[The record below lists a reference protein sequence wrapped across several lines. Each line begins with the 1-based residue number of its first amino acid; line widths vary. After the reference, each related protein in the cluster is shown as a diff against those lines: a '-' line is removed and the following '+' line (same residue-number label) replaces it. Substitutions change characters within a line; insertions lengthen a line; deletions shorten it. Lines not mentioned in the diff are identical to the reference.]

1 MKPYFFLVFIVFFLI
16 QFSCD
21 KDIIE
26 DKHPEWSKVTALKNK
41 IAWESEAV
49 AFIEISETKTLLSI
63 PANVHNEDGFWRE
76 GLSFGNIDLLIGKH
90 IILGSL
96 TDTLYARYTTLMA
109 DGDVVEDRFIV
120 CEDVENFIDI
130 QTLDTIEM
138 KLSGNFKVTFIR
150 DINDPITNP
159 SLPDTIRFTE
169 GSFSLKMISSN

>member
-1 MKPYFFLVFIVFFLI
+1 MKPYFFQIFIVFLI
-16 QFSCD
+16 LFGCD

-26 DKHPEWSKVTALKNK
+26 DKHPEWSKVTALKNG
-41 IAWESEAV
+41 IAWESKAV
-49 AFIEISETKTLLSI
+49 AFIEISETRTLLSI

-76 GLSFGNIDLLIGKH
+76 GLSFGNIDLLVGKH
-90 IILGSL
+90 IILGSI

-130 QTLDTIEM
+130 QNLDMDKMEM
-138 KLSGNFKVTFIR
+138 TGIFQVTFVR
-150 DINDPITNP
+150 DINDPVTNP

-169 GSFSLKMISSN
+169 GKFYLKIINKD